1 MRMRKL
7 RPILLLPLALLGFTA
22 ASAQPQPAGGQ
33 TVMAQFLFSADSDLT
48 RADAPAGEV
57 GVSAFT
63 ATWRSSATLTPAT
76 RLSYGLN
83 WERFDF
89 DRLATLAV
97 PDTLQEVAVVLGA
110 SHRLSESWLITGTI
124 RPGLYGDFE
133 GDNGDAVNAPL
144 LLLATWVRSPELAWA
159 FGLRA
164 DWFSERAVIPFI
176 GVNWKFA
183 PGWEFSLGM
192 PRAGL
197 SYAATPA
204 LKLTF
209 GASVQGGNFHVG
221 RDPRPATL
229 SVGPRLDDTT
239 LDYHEIRVGLAADWK
254 LNESFALIAEAGVIT
269 DQKFDYFDRGVTL
282 DGGGIGFLTLGLTG
296 RF

>member
-1 MRMRKL
+1 MPSPL
-7 RPILLLPLALLGFTA
+7 RLVLPTLSLGLAAF
-22 ASAQPQPAGGQ
+22 ASAWAQPQPSGAH
-33 TVMAQFLFSADSDLT
+33 TATAQFSISADSDLT
-48 RADAPAGEV
+48 RGGAPAGEV
-57 GVSAFT
+57 GVSAFA
-63 ATWRSSATLTPAT
+63 ATWRSSAALTATT

-89 DRLATLAV
+89 DRAAVVVV
-97 PDTLQEVAVVLGA
+97 PDTLQELSVVLGA
-110 SHRLSESWLITGTI
+110 THRLNTQWMLTGTI
-124 RPGLYGDFE
+124 RPGVYGDTE
-133 GDNGDAVNAPL
+133 GGGGDAFNAPL

-192 PRAGL
+192 PRAGV
-197 SYAATPA
+197 SYQAGDA
-204 LKLTF
+204 LKLTL
-209 GASVQGGNFHVG
+209 GASVQGGNYHVAE
-221 RDPRPATL
+221 DPRGPAISSL
-229 SVGPRLDDTT
+229 RVDDTT

-254 LNESFALIAEAGVIT
+254 LNESLTLSAEAGVIT
-269 DQKFDYFDRGVTL
+269 DQKFDYFDRGITL
-282 DGGGIGFLTLGLTG
+282 DGGGIGFFTLGLNG

>member
-1 MRMRKL
+1 MRKL
-7 RPILLLPLALLGFTA
+7 LPSLLPLTLLSLTI
-22 ASAQPQPAGGQ
+22 ASAQPRPAGGQ
-33 TVMAQFLFSADSDLT
+33 TVTAQFSVSVDSDLT
-48 RADAPAGEV
+48 RAGATAGEV
-57 GVSAFT
+57 GVNAFT
-63 ATWRSSATLTPAT
+63 ATWRSSATLSPTT
-76 RLSYGLN
+76 RLTYGLN

-89 DRLATLAV
+89 DRAAVIAV

-110 SHRLSESWLITGTI
+110 GHRLNESWMLTGTI
-124 RPGLYGDFE
+124 RPGFYGDTE
-133 GDNGDAVNAPL
+133 GGSGDAFNAPL

-197 SYAATPA
+197 SYEMGDA
-204 LKLTF
+204 LTLTL

-221 RDPRPATL
+221 RDPRPASL

-254 LNESFALIAEAGVIT
+254 INETFALTAEAGVIT

-282 DGGGIGFLTLGLTG
+282 DGGGIGFFTLGLSG

>member
-1 MRMRKL
+1 MRF
-7 RPILLLPLALLGFTA
+7 LLPSFFIAILSFCS
-22 ASAQPQPAGGQ
+22 ASAQPSPTGGSTVTAGFS
-33 TVMAQFLFSADSDLT
+33 ASADSDLT
-48 RADAPAGEV
+48 RAGNPVGEV

-63 ATWRSSATLTPAT
+63 AAWRSSTVLAPAT

-89 DRLATLAV
+89 DRPATPAL
-97 PDTLQEVAVVLGA
+97 PDSLQEVAVVLGA
-110 SHRLSESWLITGTI
+110 SQRLNESWLLTGTI

-133 GDNGDAVNAPL
+133 GDSGDAFNAPL
-144 LLLATWVRSPELAWA
+144 LLLATWARSPKLAWA

-164 DWFSERAVIPFI
+164 DWFSERAILPFI
-176 GVNWKFA
+176 GVKWKFA

-197 SYAATPA
+197 SYEATPA
-204 LKLTF
+204 LKLSL
-209 GASVQGGNFHVG
+209 GASVQGGNYHVG
-221 RDPRPATL
+221 RDPRPITL

-239 LDYHEIRVGLAADWK
+239 LDYHEIRVGFAADWK
-254 LNESFALIAEAGVIT
+254 VNEPFALVAEAGMIT
-269 DQKFDYFDRGVTL
+269 DQKFDYFDRGYTL
-282 DGGGIGFLTLGLTG
+282 DGGNSGFFTLGLTG

>member
-1 MRMRKL
+1 MRKRL
-7 RPILLLPLALLGFTA
+7 PSLLPLALLGLTV
-22 ASAQPQPAGGQ
+22 ASAQPRPPGGP
-33 TVMAQFLFSADSDLT
+33 TVTAQFSVSANSDLT
-48 RADAPAGEV
+48 RAGAAAGEV
-57 GVSAFT
+57 GVNAFT
-63 ATWRSSATLTPAT
+63 ATWRSSAALSPAT
-76 RLSYGLN
+76 RLTYGLN

-89 DRLATLAV
+89 DRAAVIAV

-110 SHRLSESWLITGTI
+110 GHRLNESWMLTGTI

-133 GDNGDAVNAPL
+133 GDNGDAFNAPL

-176 GVNWKFA
+176 GVNWKLA
-183 PGWEFSLGM
+183 PDWEFSLGM

-197 SYAATPA
+197 SYAASDA
-204 LKLTF
+204 LKLTL
-209 GASVQGGNFHVG
+209 GASVQGGNFHVA
-221 RDPRPATL
+221 RDPRPASL
-229 SVGPRLDDTT
+229 SVGPRLDDTP

-254 LNESFALIAEAGVIT
+254 INELFVLTAEAGVIT
-269 DQKFDYFDRGVTL
+269 DQKFDYFDRAVTL
-282 DGGGIGFLTLGLTG
+282 DGGGIGFFTLGLSG

>member
-1 MRMRKL
+1 MRSPL
-7 RPILLLPLALLGFTA
+7 RTPLLSLTLGLIPFIPVM
-22 ASAQPQPAGGQ
+22 AQPQPGGTQ
-33 TVMAQFLFSADSDLT
+33 TVTAQFSLSADSDLT
-48 RADAPAGEV
+48 RGGVPAGEV
-57 GVSAFT
+57 GVSALAT
-63 ATWRSSATLTPAT
+63 TWRSAAALSPAT

-89 DRLATLAV
+89 DRAALVAV
-97 PDTLQEVAVVLGA
+97 PDTLQEISAVLGA
-110 SHRLSESWLITGTI
+110 THRLSPQWILTGTI
-124 RPGLYGDFE
+124 RPGVYGDTE
-133 GDNGDAVNAPL
+133 GDGGDAFNAPL

-197 SYAATPA
+197 SYDMGDD
-204 LKLTF
+204 LKLTL
-209 GASVQGGNFHVG
+209 GASVQGGNYHVAE
-221 RDPRPATL
+221 DPRGPTIS
-229 SVGPRLDDTT
+229 SVRVDDTK

-254 LNESFALIAEAGVIT
+254 LNESLTLSAEAGVIT
-269 DQKFDYFDRGVTL
+269 DQKFDYFDRGITL
-282 DGGGIGFLTLGLTG
+282 DGGGIGFFTLGLSG

>member
-1 MRMRKL
+1 MRI
-7 RPILLLPLALLGFTA
+7 PFTLLLVASLGCSLAA
-22 ASAQPQPAGGQ
+22 AQPQASAGPS
-33 TVMAQFLFSADSDLT
+33 VSVLFSHSADSDLT
-48 RADAPAGEV
+48 RAGAPAGEV
-57 GVSAFT
+57 GVSALA
-63 ATWRSSATLTPAT
+63 ATWRSTAALSPTT
-76 RLSYGLN
+76 RLAYGLS

-89 DRLATLAV
+89 DRAAAVAV
-97 PDTLQEVAVVLGA
+97 PDTLQETSVALGA
-110 SHRLSESWLITGTI
+110 THRLNPEWMLTGTI
-124 RPGLYGDFE
+124 RPGVYGDTE
-133 GDNGDAVNAPL
+133 GDSGDAFNAPL

-192 PRAGL
+192 PRAGV
-197 SYAATPA
+197 SYEMGEA
-204 LKLTF
+204 LKLTL
-209 GASVQGGNFHVG
+209 GASVQGGNYHVTH
-221 RDPRPATL
+221 DPR
-229 SVGPRLDDTT
+229 GPTVSGVRLDDTT

-254 LNESFALIAEAGVIT
+254 INETFAVTAEAGVIT

-282 DGGGIGFLTLGLTG
+282 DGGGIGFFTLGLSG

>member
-1 MRMRKL
+1 MRYR
-7 RPILLLPLALLGFTA
+7 LPLCLLA
-22 ASAQPQPAGGQ
+22 AIGVIPLAARPQSAGGH
-33 TVMAQFLFSADSDLT
+33 TVTAQFSVSADSDLT
-48 RADAPAGEV
+48 RAGAPAGEV
-57 GVSAFT
+57 GVNSFA
-63 ATWRSSATLTPAT
+63 ATWRSSATLSPTT

-89 DRLATLAV
+89 NRPVTLAV

-110 SHRLSESWLITGTI
+110 SHRLNEFWLLTGTV
-124 RPGLYGDFE
+124 RPGLHGDFE
-133 GDNGDAVNAPL
+133 GDGGDAFNAPL
-144 LLLATWVRSPELAWA
+144 LLLATRVHSPELAWA

-192 PRAGL
+192 PRAGV

-204 LKLTF
+204 LQFAL
-209 GASVQGGNFHVG
+209 GVSVQGGNYHVA
-221 RDPRPATL
+221 RDPRGPTIS
-229 SVGPRLDDTT
+229 SVRVDDTT

-254 LNESFALIAEAGVIT
+254 LNESFALTAEAGVIT
-269 DQKFDYFDRGVTL
+269 DQKFDYFDRAVTL

>member
-1 MRMRKL
+1 MRI
-7 RPILLLPLALLGFTA
+7 PFLLFLLASLGWSFA
-22 ASAQPQPAGGQ
+22 AAQPQASAGPS
-33 TVMAQFLFSADSDLT
+33 VSVQFSSSADSDLT
-48 RADAPAGEV
+48 RAGAPTGEV
-57 GVSAFT
+57 GVSALA
-63 ATWRSSATLTPAT
+63 ATWRSTAALSPAT
-76 RLSYGLN
+76 RLSYGVS

-89 DRLATLAV
+89 DRATAVAV
-97 PDTLQEVAVVLGA
+97 PDTLQETSVVLGA
-110 SHRLSESWLITGTI
+110 THRFNPQWMLTGTI
-124 RPGLYGDFE
+124 RPGLYGDTE
-133 GDNGDAVNAPL
+133 GDSGDAFNAPL

-197 SYAATPA
+197 SYEMGDA
-204 LKLTF
+204 LKLTL
-209 GASVQGGNFHVG
+209 GASVQGGNYHVAE
-221 RDPRPATL
+221 DPRGPAVS
-229 SVGPRLDDTT
+229 SVRVDDTT

-254 LNESFALIAEAGVIT
+254 INETFVLTAEAGVIT
-269 DQKFDYFDRGVTL
+269 DQKFDYFDRGITL
-282 DGGGIGFLTLGLTG
+282 DGGGIGFFTLGLSG

>member
-1 MRMRKL
+1 MRK
-7 RPILLLPLALLGFTA
+7 RPPSLLAFVLLGLSPLT
-22 ASAQPQPAGGQ
+22 AQPQPAGAQ
-33 TVMAQFLFSADSDLT
+33 TVAAGFSVSADSALT
-48 RADAPAGEV
+48 QAGNPAAEA

-63 ATWRSSATLTPAT
+63 AAWRSSAALSPAT

-89 DRLATLAV
+89 DRPATLAV
-97 PDTLQEVAVVLGA
+97 PDALQEVAVVLGA
-110 SHRLSESWLITGTI
+110 SHRLNESWMLTGTI

-133 GDNGDAVNAPL
+133 GDNGDAFNAPL

-159 FGLRA
+159 FGVRA
-164 DWFSERAVIPFI
+164 DWFSERTVIPFV

-197 SYAATPA
+197 SYEMGDA
-204 LKLTF
+204 LKLTL
-209 GASVQGGNFHVG
+209 GASVQGGNFHVA
-221 RDPRPATL
+221 RDPRPASL

-254 LNESFALIAEAGVIT
+254 INETFALTAEAGVIT
-269 DQKFDYFDRGVTL
+269 DQKFDYFDRAVTL
-282 DGGGIGFLTLGLTG
+282 DGGGIGFFTLGLTG